1 MLFVPQQVLD
11 QLEIRL
17 VVIKQIQAS
26 INQSNGW
33 AKKWDK
39 MSVSGI
45 AHVLEMPQ

>member
-1 MLFVPQQVLD
+1 MLFVPERVVD

-17 VVIKQIQAS
+17 VIKQIQAS